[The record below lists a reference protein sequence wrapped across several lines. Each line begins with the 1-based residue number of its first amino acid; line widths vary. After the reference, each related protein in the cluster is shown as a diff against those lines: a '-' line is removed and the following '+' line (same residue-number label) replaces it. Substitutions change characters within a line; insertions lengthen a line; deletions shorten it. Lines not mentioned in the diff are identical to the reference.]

1 MFWGHGYRLN
11 IKMMEQLE
19 NVNLNGRRVD
29 ISSKRRRIGTDEDCE
44 RRQMDWKW
52 FDELD

>member
-1 MFWGHGYRLN
+1 MFWGDVYRLK

-19 NVNLNGRRVD
+19 NVNLNRRRVN
-29 ISSKRRRIGTDEDCE
+29 ISSKRRRIEIDEDCE

-52 FDELD
+52 FDKLD